1 MDYLLYEAEDFAADE
16 SYLNYYFRLNK
27 TDVVFWE
34 DWIRHHPERLDV
46 ITQADH
52 LISLMALQLPD
63 QELQEE
69 FRRIENAVAEQHN
82 AVPAQPSEARF
93 LEGAKT
99 GARTKDGPLSD
110 HRSRPLRTPL
120 RRLLVAA
127 AAATVLVPLCYVY
140 FFNNHRDEARL
151 PITAA
156 GTMLERTNTTTR
168 PMSLSLEDGSLVTL
182 DPGSKLVCPAHF
194 PTDRR
199 EVYLE
204 GGGFFKV
211 SKSARQP
218 FYVYYGNFV
227 THVLGTSFTIRMDKR
242 QQQMEVAVLT
252 GKVEVYKR
260 PRVTQ
265 AEDSREQG
273 DRVILTPNQR
283 AVYRES
289 EQRFET
295 SLVEKPQPVRADTA
309 TLETPAGD
317 PGAIVFNTATL
328 SDIIRSFEKIYAI
341 DIEVENEGIGNCHF
355 SGDLS
360 NMDLYKQLD
369 VICQSLNMSYEVIGT
384 RILISGRGCN

>member
-27 TDVVFWE
+27 TDLVFWE
-34 DWIRHHPERLDV
+34 DWIRRHPERLDV

-52 LISLMALQLPD
+52 LISLLALQLPE

-69 FRRIENAVAEQHN
+69 FRRIEDAVAAQH
-82 AVPAQPSEARF
+82 SEARIP
-93 LEGAKT
+93 E
-99 GARTKDGPLSD
+99 GARTKDDALPAE
-110 HRSRPLRTPL
+110 RRRPL
-120 RRLLVAA
+120 RRLLATIATAA
-127 AAATVLVPLCYVY
+127 AVILAPLCYFY
-140 FFNNHRDEARL
+140 FNNHRDEARL

-211 SKSARQP
+211 SKHARQP

-242 QQQMEVAVLT
+242 QEQVEVAVLT

-260 PRVTQ
+260 PRATP
-265 AEDSREQG
+265 AADDHEQG

-295 SLVEKPQPVRADTA
+295 LLVEKPKPVRPDTA
-309 TLETPAGD
+309 TLETSAGD
-317 PGAIVFNTATL
+317 PGATVFNTATL

-341 DIEVENEGIGNCHF
+341 DIEVENEGISNCHF

-384 RILISGRGCN
+384 RILIRGRGCN

>member
-27 TDVVFWE
+27 TDLVFWE
-34 DWIRHHPERLDV
+34 DWIRLHPERLDV

-69 FRRIENAVAEQHN
+69 FRRLEEAVAAEH
-82 AVPAQPSEARF
+82 PEARIP
-93 LEGAKT
+93 EEV
-99 GARTKDGPLSD
+99 RTKDDALPVQ
-110 HRSRPLRTPL
+110 RRRPL
-120 RRLLVAA
+120 RRLLLATTAA
-127 AAATVLVPLCYVY
+127 AMVLLPVCYVH
-140 FFNNHRDEARL
+140 FFNSHRDETRL
-151 PITAA
+151 PLTAA

-168 PMSLSLEDGSLVTL
+168 PMSLSLEDGSFVTL

-218 FYVYYGNFV
+218 FYVYYGSFV

-242 QQQMEVAVLT
+242 QEQLEVDVLT

-260 PRVTQ
+260 PRITS
-265 AEDSREQG
+265 AADEHEQG

-295 SLVEKPQPVRADTA
+295 SLVEKPKPVRPDTA
-309 TLETPAGD
+309 TMETSAGD
-317 PGAIVFNTATL
+317 PGATVFNTATL

-341 DIEVENEGIGNCHF
+341 DIEVESEGISNCHF

-384 RILISGRGCN
+384 RILIRGRGCN